1 VGTAVDRLISLAG
14 GVTRVGGYRRV
25 VNGKVQ
31 HVAGHTRTFNG
42 VRLVKGKAYQ
52 WKTHTGEYL
61 TGVYEGYE
69 QGGFPVMRDPDTGKR
84 TKYLPNEFADD
95 FDTLENHSKPASKR
109 NEAKKTNL
117 RKIGDISGLLDER
130 DKYEPGTEQRQAVLN
145 RLFERGWDGKS
156 DPRKG
161 GMSPNALATSG
172 ARRGDFTQTDD
183 HGTGSKLVGTFKGVI
198 NGRNIEIRSQQN
210 GAYWKVTDL
219 DASLTPT
226 GGKQVT
232 AARQPVAVARSWAEA
247 ERKAKDYANS
257 GMSRNALANNRAQR
271 EADTEAGR
279 GLLDHARKQADADL
293 EPRLAPTQSGSRAW
307 GVWSK
312 KQNRFVVHPEFAD
325 KKRAETA
332 KADYI
337 SKTYDP
343 DQAFSPQQLP
353 YGDDDDETVA
363 NLFAKAKAAD
373 NISDRQDYLQR
384 AWFRAHVRKP
394 EEKGEWEKLKAAFDA
409 ERGSAVTR
417 VSRAVTPRGDGQN
430 FKRSALGPL
439 GLKLDPTTVPPTERG
454 ARIWVNNAPTLPEKL
469 ERQRAFREKFGKSV
483 TDDNAMAPN
492 QLDVNELMESFMAAT
507 GQKPSASP
515 ATDKLIAKVKPK
527 SSAPTDLD
535 EPDLYTAPSWAFGPS
550 GKMRNIKAMG
560 DEKLLNEIDRLG
572 GKHGK
577 SLWAKNLHTEA
588 KARGLIGMP
597 EEKTLADKSTIN
609 PAWAFGPKGKMRNVN
624 AMGLDK
630 VQNEMYLASPYKNSE
645 WYKKLAARYKA
656 LAG

>member
-232 AARQPVAVARSWAEA
+232 ATRQPVAVARSWSEA

-257 GMSRNALANNRAQR
+257 GMSRDALANNRAER

-279 GLLDHARKQADADL
+279 GLLDYAR
-293 EPRLAPTQSGSRAW
+293 SR
-307 GVWSK
+307 GMK
-312 KQNRFVVHPEFAD
+312 IPD
-325 KKRAETA
+325 
-332 KADYI
+332 
-337 SKTYDP
+337 DP
-343 DQAFSPQQLP
+343 FGPNQLP
-353 YGDDDDETVA
+353 YGDDDDESVA